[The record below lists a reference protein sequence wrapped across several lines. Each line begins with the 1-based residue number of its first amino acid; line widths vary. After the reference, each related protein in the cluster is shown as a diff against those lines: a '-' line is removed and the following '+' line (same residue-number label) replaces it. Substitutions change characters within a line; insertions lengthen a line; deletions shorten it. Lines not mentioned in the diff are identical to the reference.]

1 MTPDELRRARF
12 AAQGLAATRRRAPAD
27 VVRELLGVQAQD
39 VRSTR
44 LALRARRA
52 PAAEIDTALA
62 DGTLVGSWLMRGSL
76 HLVHRDDYPA
86 LWALTA
92 PAALTTN
99 QRRLGEE
106 GVPPADADRA
116 VTIIEQALHADPLR
130 RSELAQLVSAAGVRT
145 EGQAMPH
152 ILMLAALRGRV
163 VLGPLRDGRPAFVR
177 NRDQPPPLVGEARA
191 AAVTDLVRRYLRGH
205 GPATAADIATWSGL
219 GLRDVR
225 ARLSAL
231 PDELRADGD
240 LIDIAD
246 RAAAP
251 ESGPARLLPAFDPY
265 LLGWRERSFAVP
277 DEHRKQVHP
286 GGGILRAV
294 ATVEGTAVGTW
305 TLRRGARPTVR
316 IEPFQPLAP
325 EAAAALNDEA
335 EDVVRFESAAAY

>member
-1 MTPDELRRARF
+1 MTPDELRRTRF
-12 AAQGLAATRRRAPAD
+12 AAQGLAATRPRAPAD
-27 VVRELLGVQAQD
+27 VVRTLLGVQAQD
-39 VRSTR
+39 VRAAR

-52 PAAEIDTALA
+52 PAAEIDRALT
-62 DGTLVGSWLMRGSL
+62 DGTLVVSWLMRGTL

-116 VTIIEQALHADPLR
+116 LTIIDQALDDGPLHR
-130 RSELAQLVSAAGVRT
+130 AELAQVVNAAGVRT

-163 VLGPLRDGRPAFVR
+163 VLGPLRDGRAAFVR
-177 NRDQPPPLVGEARA
+177 NRDRPPPLVGEARA
-191 AAVTDLVRRYLRGH
+191 AAVTDLVRRYLHGH
-205 GPATAADIATWSGL
+205 GPATAADLATWSGL

-225 ARLSAL
+225 AGVGAL
-231 PDELRADGD
+231 AGELREDGD
-240 LIDIAD
+240 LIDIAE

-251 ESGPARLLPAFDPY
+251 ASAPARLLPAFDPY

-277 DEHRKQVHP
+277 DEHRTRVHP

-294 ATVEGTAVGTW
+294 ATVDRTAVGTW
-305 TLRRGARPTVR
+305 TLRRGTRPTVR
-316 IEPFQPLAP
+316 IEPFEPLAP
-325 EAAAALNDEA
+325 EVEAALNDEA
-335 EDVVRFESAAAY
+335 EDVVRFESSAAY